1 MKEVVYSFVQIKNV
15 EGINACE
22 KELSVQIRCH
32 LCTVISGQSGSPWSC
47 CLVTHGILLCL
58 KGRTSQETGKPWVW
72 KRAPCNVKYAARK
85 RSLDIIFH
93 KTPTETGMV
102 SAKMWWCFLSWGEL
116 IIDIVCWQL
125 KTKWQSVKVQVKSKA
140 TQLAVLLEINQF
152 LKHEKDSQEGPAA
165 ECYFAEMK

>member
-1 MKEVVYSFVQIKNV
+1 MHVRKSYQYRYDASSVLSLLGRVGVPEVAVLSHTAYCSVSRAEQVKRQENLESEREHLAMWSMQPGRDHLISFF
-15 EGINACE
+15 
-22 KELSVQIRCH
+22 
-32 LCTVISGQSGSPWSC
+32 T
-47 CLVTHGILLCL
+47 
-58 KGRTSQETGKPWVW
+58 KP
-72 KRAPCNVKYAARK
+72 
-85 RSLDIIFH
+85 
-93 KTPTETGMV
+93 PTETGMI

-116 IIDIVCWQL
+116 ITDIVCWQL